1 MFFFNAY
8 SIKLESSAAE
18 SIELSKC
25 GHVIQWLDRTF
36 ELKKET
42 LHFLQAKYVEVSKAK
57 VRGRKHLTNAYIH
70 TYIHIPHTSI
80 HTHTHRS
87 MYTDRHWR
95 IADLSTLKH

>member
-8 SIKLESSAAE
+8 SIKLESSSAE

-70 TYIHIPHTSI
+70 TSIYHTHPYT
-80 HTHTHRS
+80 HTHTDPCTQIGIGGLQTS
-87 MYTDRHWR
+87 QP
-95 IADLSTLKH
+95 